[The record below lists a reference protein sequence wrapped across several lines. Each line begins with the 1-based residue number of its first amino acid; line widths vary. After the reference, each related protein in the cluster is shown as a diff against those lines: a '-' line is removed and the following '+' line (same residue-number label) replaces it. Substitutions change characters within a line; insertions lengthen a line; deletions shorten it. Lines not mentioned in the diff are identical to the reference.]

1 MQIPD
6 MCIKSSPIDILSQKN
21 LKLALGRQDST
32 EFSQIPTI
40 KRKTIIQITQNVG
53 EIQEISPERDDDFAC
68 EAILASS

>member
-1 MQIPD
+1 MYI
-6 MCIKSSPIDILSQKN
+6 SSPNVILSGKN
-21 LKLALGRQDST
+21 QKLALGRQDST